1 MDAAEAR
8 ARIAAEMRRAVASRA
23 AGNEGRARVCARR
36 AAGFGLA
43 LVWGSSERPNA
54 YDLLRRA
61 ADDPSLTEAVRQAS
75 ARLSVRVTQAHQLP
89 HLEDPL
95 ADARLIL
102 GVLGYGFETQDDA
115 HVDRFDH
122 TT

>member
-1 MDAAEAR
+1 
-8 ARIAAEMRRAVASRA
+8 MRQAVASRA

-43 LVWGSSERPNA
+43 LAWGGSDRANA
-54 YDLLRRA
+54 YELLRQA
-61 ADDPSLTEAVRQAS
+61 ADDPSLTESIRQAS
-75 ARLSVRVTQAHQLP
+75 ARLGVRVTQAHQLP

-102 GVLGYGFETQDDA
+102 EALGYSMR
-115 HVDRFDH
+115 H
-122 TT
+122 